1 MPAKGARHGP
11 RHPSRKHF
19 MQSSSS
25 LFPVALLVA
34 ERRGDLAEDVYRIKA
49 ANSPD
54 ASVELAVTRLGL
66 ADHPARG
73 VPLILLHGAF
83 ENRRFWYPSAS
94 DGLGPWLARAGYDVW
109 IAETRG
115 HGVSPRN
122 LDYPRNRVADYAR
135 YDLPVI
141 GAFVH
146 EQSAQ
151 VPHWLGH
158 GQGGVSLTVAL
169 AGGYLD
175 ARLAAS
181 VALFASETSRR
192 HWPLRI
198 PPIEWAARL
207 LLKRSQPL
215 NGGRLK
221 RGPEDEPL
229 GVALEALRWQGAW
242 GRFGGAGQDWSAA
255 LGQVAVPVLAVAGAA
270 DRRAPSEDCE
280 ALWQCFPEDSR
291 KWLLLG
297 RQQGFSR
304 DFDHV
309 DMLQG
314 AAARAEVWP
323 LILKWLENRGVGV
336 SVDRAGAAH

>member
-1 MPAKGARHGP
+1 
-11 RHPSRKHF
+11 

-25 LFPVALLVA
+25 LFPVALLAA
-34 ERRGDLAEDVYRIKA
+34 ERRGDLVEDIYRIKA

-54 ASVELAVTRLGL
+54 ASVELAITRLGL
-66 ADHPARG
+66 ADHSARG
-73 VPLILLHGAF
+73 VPVILLHGAF
-83 ENRRFWYPSAS
+83 ENRRFWYPSVG
-94 DGLGPWLARAGYDVW
+94 DGLGPWLVRAGYDVW

-151 VPHWLGH
+151 APHWLGH
-158 GQGGVSLTVAL
+158 GQGGVSLAVAL
-169 AGGYLD
+169 AGGHLD
-175 ARLAAS
+175 ATLAAS

-192 HWPLRI
+192 HWPLRF

-215 NGGRLK
+215 QGARLK

-242 GRFGGAGQDWSAA
+242 GRFGESGQDWAA
-255 LGQVAVPVLAVAGAA
+255 TLGEVRVPILAVAGAA

-280 ALWQCFPEDSR
+280 ALLQHFPEATR
-291 KWLLLG
+291 RWMLLG
-297 RQQGFSR
+297 RAQGFSM
-304 DFDHV
+304 DFGHV

-314 AAARAEVWP
+314 KSACAEVWP
-323 LILKWLENRGVGV
+323 LIRGWLEQQG
-336 SVDRAGAAH
+336 SH